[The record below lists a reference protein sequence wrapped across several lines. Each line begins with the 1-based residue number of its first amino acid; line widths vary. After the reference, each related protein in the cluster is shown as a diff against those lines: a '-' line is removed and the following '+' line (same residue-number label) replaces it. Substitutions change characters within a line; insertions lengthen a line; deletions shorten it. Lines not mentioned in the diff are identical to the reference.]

1 MKERKK
7 LPKQG
12 KALSLLMTLTMMLS
26 AVQVQAAPG
35 TEEQLEGPK
44 TIYLNGDVS
53 EEIKQAELDEL
64 YGDPEDSQDSQGD
77 QGNSPETAVHTFEKA
92 EKLVEGYGTIY
103 ICGTV
108 TISQDATWWQ
118 KEPL

>member
-7 LPKQG
+7 LRKPG
-12 KALSLLMTLTMMLS
+12 KALSLLMTLTMLLS

-53 EEIKQAELDEL
+53 EEVKQAELEGL
-64 YGDPEDSQDSQGD
+64 YGDPVDSQDSTGTQGV
-77 QGNSPETAVHTFEKA
+77 SPVTPVQTFE
-92 EKLVEGYGTIY
+92 
-103 ICGTV
+103 
-108 TISQDATWWQ
+108 
-118 KEPL
+118 